1 MNKRNIRINML
12 AAFLSIL
19 LLIGCSV
26 PKKITQKEIQPP
38 PASYPATVIAD
49 TSSIARL
56 GYQEYFSDTLLTGLI
71 AEVLNNNF
79 DHRMGA
85 ERLKIAE
92 SLLLVRKGALLPSV
106 NLVAEATGTRYG
118 RHTIEGVGNFDTNL
132 SPNIDKSQ
140 QVNTRVTPNYWL
152 GLDASW
158 EIDLWGK
165 LKQMK
170 KAARERFLATVH
182 GRDLLRSAIVTE
194 TAFLY
199 YELIALDREAD
210 ILQENISLQKEALEM
225 VKVQKEVGRATELA
239 VQQFEAQLA
248 NTEVVLIDVRQQISA
263 TENQVLFLCGKY
275 EGTIKRNNAIDVNGI
290 RYLAR
295 HGQPGQLMQ
304 YRPDIQTM
312 FRELKATRADAHA
325 ARAAFFPTITLSA
338 YGGYN
343 SFNTGYLF
351 NPTSMVFQMLGN
363 ITAPIFQRHQIRA
376 NFKIATASQEIAF
389 LEYQKSVV
397 NAYQEVKTVL
407 SYLNNTEK
415 MLGVKSQEVNALT
428 RGVEVSND
436 LYVAG
441 YANYLEIIS
450 SQKSKLTAD
459 MDLIKLQRN
468 QAQGLIQLYK
478 ALGGGWQ

>member
-1 MNKRNIRINML
+1 MNVL
-12 AAFLSIL
+12 AVFLSL
-19 LLIGCSV
+19 LLLAGCSV
-26 PKKITQKEIQPP
+26 PQKVSRKEIQQP
-38 PASYPATVIAD
+38 PASYPTMTVTD
-49 TSSIARL
+49 TFSVARL
-56 GYQEYFSDTLLTGLI
+56 GYQEYFSDTLLVDLI

-79 DHRMGA
+79 DHKMAA

-92 SLLLVRKGALLPSV
+92 SLLLIRRGALLPSLG
-106 NLVAEATGTRYG
+106 LVAEATGTRYG

-170 KAARERFLATVH
+170 KAAKERFLATAH
-182 GRDLLRSAIVTE
+182 GRDLLRSAIVTQ
-194 TAFLY
+194 TAILY

-239 VQQFEAQLA
+239 VQQFEAQLS
-248 NTEVVLIDVRQQISA
+248 NTEVVLIDVRQQIIA
-263 TENQVLFLCGKY
+263 TENQLLFLCGKY
-275 EGTIKRNNAIDVNGI
+275 EGVVKRTNAIDVNGI

-304 YRPDIQTM
+304 YRPDIQIL
-312 FRELKATRADAHA
+312 FRELEATQADARA
-325 ARAAFFPTITLSA
+325 ARAAFFPTVTLSA

-343 SFNTGYLF
+343 SFNTGHFF
-351 NPTSMVFQMLGN
+351 NPTSMVFQLLGN
-363 ITAPIFQRHQIRA
+363 IAAPVFQRHQIRA

-389 LEYQKSVV
+389 LEYQKAVV
-397 NAYQEVKTVL
+397 NAFQEVKTVL
-407 SYLNNTEK
+407 SYLTNTEK

-450 SQKSKLTAD
+450 AQKSKLTAD
-459 MDLIKLQRN
+459 LDLIKLQRN
-468 QAQGLIQLYK
+468 QTQGLIQLYK